1 MITEKSSDE
10 SKLFI
15 KRLSEVLVN
24 LKELSFFDSSKLFP
38 SNYDFKCLYYN
49 NISIDIN
56 RLYFI
61 FNYKDNKVYITKSTR
76 NIKEEEMLI
85 YTFNHKRFRNNKT
98 IQKIIVK
105 SQLRVSNIDNLI
117 KEFTINKT
125 IRMDIKD
132 KINKTINFFLV
143 KNELDNFNWFRKT
156 ITPIPVIFI
165 NKDQK
170 YYNEYLLKFYSD
182 LKPGESIVFNS
193 IEIRKRDNFFKNM
206 QSFIDSKEITTEYA
220 EKLHQLILK
229 LKIEQM

>member
-1 MITEKSSDE
+1 
-10 SKLFI
+10 
-15 KRLSEVLVN
+15 
-24 LKELSFFDSSKLFP
+24 
-38 SNYDFKCLYYN
+38 
-49 NISIDIN
+49 
-56 RLYFI
+56 
-61 FNYKDNKVYITKSTR
+61 
-76 NIKEEEMLI
+76 
-85 YTFNHKRFRNNKT
+85 
-98 IQKIIVK
+98 
-105 SQLRVSNIDNLI
+105 
-117 KEFTINKT
+117 
-125 IRMDIKD
+125 MDIKD

-220 EKLHQLILK
+220 EKLHQLISK

>member
-10 SKLFI
+10 SKLFV

-24 LKELSFFDSSKLFP
+24 LKDLSFFDSSKLFP

-49 NISIDIN
+49 NISIYID

-61 FNYKDNKVYITKSTR
+61 FNYKDNKIYITKSAR
-76 NIKEEEMLI
+76 NIKKEEMLI
-85 YTFNHKRFRNNKT
+85 YTFNHKRFRNNKN
-98 IQKIIVK
+98 IQNIILK
-105 SQLRVSNIDNLI
+105 SQFRVSNIDNLI
-117 KEFTINKT
+117 KEFTNNKT
-125 IRMDIKD
+125 IRVDIKD

-143 KNELDNFNWFRKT
+143 KNELDNFNWFKKN
-156 ITPIPVIFI
+156 ITPIPRIFI

-182 LKPGESIVFNS
+182 LEPGESILFNP
-193 IEIRKRDNFFKNM
+193 IEIKERDSFFKNM

-220 EKLHQLILK
+220 EKLYQLILK
-229 LKIEQM
+229 LKIEWM

>member
-10 SKLFI
+10 SKLFV

-24 LKELSFFDSSKLFP
+24 LKDLSFFDSSKLFP

-49 NISIDIN
+49 NISIYID

-61 FNYKDNKVYITKSTR
+61 FNYKDNKIYITKSAR
-76 NIKEEEMLI
+76 NIKKEEMLI

-98 IQKIIVK
+98 IQNIILK

-117 KEFTINKT
+117 KEFTNNKT
-125 IRMDIKD
+125 IRVDIKD

-143 KNELDNFNWFRKT
+143 KNELDNFNWFKKN
-156 ITPIPVIFI
+156 ITPIPRIFI

-170 YYNEYLLKFYSD
+170 YYNEYLLKFYAD
-182 LKPGESIVFNS
+182 LEPGESILFNP
-193 IEIRKRDNFFKNM
+193 IEIKERGNFFKNM

-220 EKLHQLILK
+220 EKLYQLILK

>member
-15 KRLSEVLVN
+15 KRLSEVPVN
-24 LKELSFFDSSKLFP
+24 LKDLSFFDSSKLFP

-49 NISIDIN
+49 NISICID

-98 IQKIIVK
+98 IQNIIVK

-117 KEFTINKT
+117 KEFTNNKT
-125 IRMDIKD
+125 IRVDIKD
-132 KINKTINFFLV
+132 KINKNINFFLV
-143 KNELDNFNWFRKT
+143 KNELDNFNWFKKY
-156 ITPIPVIFI
+156 ITPIPRIFI

-182 LKPGESIVFNS
+182 LKPGESILFNP
-193 IEIRKRDNFFKNM
+193 IEIKERDNFFKNM